1 MDETCFGLSDAM
13 SADTVAT
20 AWENRALELCE
31 EYLGPEKFVRRL
43 AKHERVSWP
52 LSRSSIC
59 RGVTRQLTSIDVNC
73 VVVVSVTT
81 KTLRFAVNVD

>member
-1 MDETCFGLSDAM
+1 MENVPGKIKLSNFRQVTSMDETCFGLTDAM
-13 SADTVAT
+13 SADTAA

-59 RGVTRQLTSIDVNC
+59 RGVTQKLMSIDVN
-73 VVVVSVTT
+73 
-81 KTLRFAVNVD
+81 